1 MSKVLAIMETHSNGI
16 DRPAVHVAFI
26 AADAGETAV
35 TIDRAAFYRLW
46 DAGLKAGADI
56 EPGYM
61 ALGLDSDRP
70 VEWADAFSEER

>member
-1 MSKVLAIMETHSNGI
+1 MSNVVAILETHSNGI
-16 DRPAVHVAFI
+16 DRPAVHVAFV
-26 AADAGETAV
+26 ATDAGETAV

-46 DAGLKAGADI
+46 DAGRKAGADI

-70 VEWADAFSEER
+70 LEWGDVFAEGR